1 MTETQQQPT
10 ATLASNM
17 DATATI
23 EALPRPDMWRRW
35 RGVAITGV
43 AVVVAVVMARWMWH
57 AYMSTPW
64 TRDGVVRAS
73 IIVVAP
79 QVSGL
84 LVDLPLT
91 DNQFVKKGDLLIR
104 IDPTDYRI
112 ALDSAEAALHQAQ
125 AGLDEVTAQE
135 AVQRAQV
142 AVNEAQVDQQQ
153 AALVFARQ
161 QADRYTTLLERQVG
175 TAQAAQQYS
184 SQLEQA
190 QATVASAQATLAE
203 ARQRLASYKSQR
215 EAAEASIAT
224 AQARLEQAKTN
235 LGRTEIRSPVNGWIA
250 NLLAR
255 AGNFATAQRNLVSI
269 VDADSFWIDAYF
281 EETTVANIH
290 VGDPA
295 KIKLMGYGQPI
306 VGRVDSMARAID
318 VANAQ
323 PNVQGVATVNPVFT
337 WVRLAQR
344 IPVRILIDEKPKD
357 FMLAAGMTATV
368 QIDQKA
374 PRKSE

>member
-1 MTETQQQPT
+1 MTETQKKPANAEGTTSTSEAQPGPSLWGRS
-10 ATLASNM
+10 A
-17 DATATI
+17 
-23 EALPRPDMWRRW
+23 R
-35 RGVAITGV
+35 VAITL
-43 AVVVAVVMARWMWH
+43 AALAIAVVMGRWMWL
-57 AYMSTPW
+57 AYMESPW
-64 TRDGVVRAS
+64 TRDGVIRAS

-79 QVSGL
+79 QVSGV

-91 DNQFVKKGDLLIR
+91 DNQFVKKDDLLIR

-112 ALDSAEAALHQAQ
+112 ALDSAEAALRQAR

-135 AVQRAQV
+135 TVQRAQV
-142 AVNEAQVDQQQ
+142 AVNEAQLEQQH
-153 AALVFARQ
+153 AALIFARQ

-203 ARQRLASYKSQR
+203 ARQRLAAYKSQR

-235 LGRTEIRSPVNGWIA
+235 LSRTEIRSPVNGWVA

-255 AGNFATAQRNLVSI
+255 AGNFATAQRDLVSI
-269 VDADSFWIDAYF
+269 VDADSFWVDAYF
-281 EETTVANIH
+281 EETTIANIQ
-290 VGDPA
+290 VGDSA
-295 KIKLMGYGQPI
+295 KIKLMGYDQPI

-318 VANAQ
+318 VANAR

-357 FMLAAGMTATV
+357 FLLAAGMTATV
-368 QIDQKA
+368 QIDRKA
-374 PRKSE
+374 PRKPE

>member
-1 MTETQQQPT
+1 MTETHKQAEDSENTMSMSDVPSGPSLWSRSARVA
-10 ATLASNM
+10 ATLV
-17 DATATI
+17 
-23 EALPRPDMWRRW
+23 ALA
-35 RGVAITGV
+35 VAL
-43 AVVVAVVMARWMWH
+43 VMGRWMWL
-57 AYMSTPW
+57 AYMETPW

-112 ALDSAEAALHQAQ
+112 ALHSAEAALSQAR
-125 AGLDEVTAQE
+125 AGLDEVAAQE

-142 AVNEAQVDQQQ
+142 AVNEAQLEQQQ

-161 QADRYTTLLERQVG
+161 QADRYSTLLERQVG

-184 SQLEQA
+184 SQHEQA
-190 QATVASAQATLAE
+190 QATVASAQATLTE

-235 LGRTEIRSPVNGWIA
+235 LSRTEIRSPVNGWVT

-255 AGNFATAQRNLVSI
+255 AGNFATAQHNLVSI
-269 VDADSFWIDAYF
+269 VDADSFWVDAYF

-295 KIKLMGYGQPI
+295 RIKLMGYDQPI

-318 VANAQ
+318 VANVR

-344 IPVRILIDEKPKD
+344 IPVRILIDENPKD
-357 FMLAAGMTATV
+357 FLLAAGMTATV
-368 QIDQKA
+368 QIEQKA
-374 PRKSE
+374 PRNSK

>member
-1 MTETQQQPT
+1 MTETQKKPANAEGTTSTSEAQPSPSLWGRS
-10 ATLASNM
+10 A
-17 DATATI
+17 
-23 EALPRPDMWRRW
+23 R
-35 RGVAITGV
+35 VAITL
-43 AVVVAVVMARWMWH
+43 AALAIAVVMGRWMWL
-57 AYMSTPW
+57 AYMESPW
-64 TRDGVVRAS
+64 TRDGVIRAS

-79 QVSGL
+79 QVSGV

-91 DNQFVKKGDLLIR
+91 DNQFVKKDDLLIR

-112 ALDSAEAALHQAQ
+112 ALDSAEAALRQAR

-135 AVQRAQV
+135 TVQRAQV
-142 AVNEAQVDQQQ
+142 AVNEAQLEQQH
-153 AALVFARQ
+153 AALIFARQ

-203 ARQRLASYKSQR
+203 ARQRLAAYKSQR

-235 LGRTEIRSPVNGWIA
+235 LSRTEIRSPVNGWVA

-255 AGNFATAQRNLVSI
+255 AGNFATAQRDLVSI
-269 VDADSFWIDAYF
+269 VDADSFWVDAYF
-281 EETTVANIH
+281 EETTIANIQ
-290 VGDPA
+290 VGDSA
-295 KIKLMGYGQPI
+295 KIKLMGYDQPI

-318 VANAQ
+318 VANAR

-357 FMLAAGMTATV
+357 FLLAAGMTATV
-368 QIDQKA
+368 QIDRKA
-374 PRKSE
+374 PRKPE